1 MGGERL
7 KKRWTKRLTKPTNK
21 QGMSGMAWMLIT
33 IGVLFM
39 LYVPTDITMRA
50 ILGQELNGIMD
61 NAVSAAVT
69 QIEEDDIASGEV
81 TIDPLRAERTIY
93 EVIGYAYGL
102 EVQEEV
108 SGGRVRFSFDES
120 GLSDSKLHALP
131 ELEFQHIGFTR
142 HEVNVGTLKNSAPFD
157 DGSIFTG
164 MSNDSV
170 VIRVSVEYPTL
181 FLNFLGGMEV
191 SRISAAQ
198 AQLTPA
204 APGG

>member
-1 MGGERL
+1 
-7 KKRWTKRLTKPTNK
+7 
-21 QGMSGMAWMLIT
+21 MLIT

-50 ILGQELNGIMD
+50 ILGQELNGILD
-61 NAVSAAVT
+61 NSVSAAVA
-69 QIEEDDIASGEV
+69 QIEEGDIASGEV
-81 TIDPLRAERTIY
+81 TIDPVRAERTAY
-93 EVIGYAYGL
+93 EVIGYAYNL
-102 EVQEEV
+102 TVNEEV
-108 SGGRVRFSFDES
+108 SGGRTHFSFDES
-120 GLSDSKLHALP
+120 DLANSKLRTLP
-131 ELEFQHIGFTR
+131 EIEFQHIGFTR
-142 HEVNVGTLKNSAPFD
+142 HEVNVGTLKNSAAFS
-157 DGSIFTG
+157 DGSIYSN